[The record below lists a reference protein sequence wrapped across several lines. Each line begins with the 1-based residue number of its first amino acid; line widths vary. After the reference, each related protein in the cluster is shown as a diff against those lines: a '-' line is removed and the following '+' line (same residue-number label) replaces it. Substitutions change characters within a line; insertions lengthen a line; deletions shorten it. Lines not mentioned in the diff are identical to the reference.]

1 MSFGGKTKP
10 MDETEEAR
18 ALAEVAA
25 KRFNR
30 YQEIFVPL
38 ENQYI
43 NEVMAT
49 RDQPAYEMAGALS
62 AAPYAREFAG
72 ANEQFN
78 RGIFGQ
84 GVDVSSGAFESNS
97 AALRRAAAVKQ
108 GMGVAAGKV
117 ANTDRFYGGL
127 KGLIAMGQGQG
138 AEAMAGLGSLADT
151 ANKNAAANIE
161 ASFKRASSNRA
172 LAGTAAG
179 LMGAPF
185 VDQKLQSQSAMGGG

>member
-1 MSFGGKTKP
+1 MANKSKP
-10 MDETEEAR
+10 MDETEESR

-25 KRFNR
+25 RRFNR

-49 RDQPAYEMAGALS
+49 RDQPAYEMAGALA

-151 ANKNAAANIE
+151 ANKNAASSIAEN
-161 ASFKRASSNRA
+161 FKRKSEVRG
-172 LAGTAAG
+172 LAGTALG
-179 LMGAPF
+179 LTSAPF
-185 VDQKLQSQSAMGGG
+185 IDKKLSSQSAGVGG